1 MAPILLAAAERE
13 PILMLAVFGI
23 EAAPRFEVEGTRVK
37 EGDMRSTLVVALVL
51 GLGGVSLADD
61 LCISLNGTDTIVG
74 KNFKVPKKNTCRP
87 FIGFEEGNGFYTA
100 TVTGAACVA
109 SDGTAM
115 GLNLVATHPGV
126 RAGLMF
132 LAQRDQRIAINLS
145 LPLVDGAQQSEAWVY
160 QTTFNQFLP
169 PSLDAEQLSG
179 VQALPCVPSK
189 QDVPTP
195 ISNFP

>member
-1 MAPILLAAAERE
+1 
-13 PILMLAVFGI
+13 
-23 EAAPRFEVEGTRVK
+23 
-37 EGDMRSTLVVALVL
+37 MRTSTLIVALVF
-51 GLGGVSLADD
+51 GLSGLSLADD

-74 KNFKVPKKNTCRP
+74 KSFKVPKKNTCRP
-87 FIGFEEGNGFYTA
+87 FVGFEEGNGFYTA
-100 TVTGAACVA
+100 TVTGAACVG
-109 SDGTAM
+109 SDGMAM

-126 RAGLMF
+126 RDGLMF

-145 LPLVDGAQQSEAWVY
+145 LPLVDGTQESEAWVY

-189 QDVPTP
+189 QDVPRP
-195 ISNFP
+195 ISHFP

>member
-1 MAPILLAAAERE
+1 
-13 PILMLAVFGI
+13 VI
-23 EAAPRFEVEGTRVK
+23 EAASRFEVEKARLK
-37 EGDMRSTLVVALVL
+37 EGDMRTSTLVMALVL
-51 GLGGVSLADD
+51 GLGGLSLADD

-87 FIGFEEGNGFYTA
+87 FVGFEQGNGFYTA

-115 GLNLVATHPGV
+115 GLDLVLTHPGV

-132 LAQRDQRIAINLS
+132 LAQLDQRIAINLS
-145 LPLVDGAQQSEAWVY
+145 LPLVDGAQQSEASVY
-160 QTTFNQFLP
+160 QTTFNEFLP

-189 QDVPTP
+189 QDIARP
-195 ISNFP
+195 ISHFP

>member
-1 MAPILLAAAERE
+1 VIGDGPRR
-13 PILMLAVFGI
+13 PPGI
-23 EAAPRFEVEGTRVK
+23 EAASRFEVEKARLK
-37 EGDMRSTLVVALVL
+37 EGDMRTSTLVMALVL
-51 GLGGVSLADD
+51 GLRGLSLADD
-61 LCISLNGTDTIVG
+61 LCISLNGTNTIVG

-87 FIGFEEGNGFYTA
+87 FVGFEQGNGFYTA

-115 GLNLVATHPGV
+115 GLDLVLTHPGV

-132 LAQRDQRIAINLS
+132 LAQLDQRIAINLS
-145 LPLVDGAQQSEAWVY
+145 LPLVDGAQQSEASVY
-160 QTTFNQFLP
+160 QTTFNEFLP

-189 QDVPTP
+189 QDIPRP
-195 ISNFP
+195 ISHFP